1 MCADIVIVGGGPVG
15 LWTAIQ
21 IKKRRPGLDVQ
32 VYERFEEYQR
42 THVLRLQKSS
52 MLFYSKGKVDAH
64 EEAFFKEVTGK
75 RLSKRR
81 AAFQKASGLVMI
93 RTHDL
98 EKALK
103 NYAGAMGVKLAYEKV
118 EDPESLMAK
127 HPECKRFI
135 AADGAHSRMRNALLG
150 DDSLD
155 EYPLQHVVEVKY
167 QAEGRAGKL
176 AKLTDAYKT
185 NKIMSSMAFE
195 YVGREKDGT
204 TPVTVRFFI
213 DKKTYD
219 ALPQASFK
227 DPLTPD
233 DPRLPAQLAKDIRT
247 YMNARRVNAGEK
259 YQEGSARLSKLTL
272 SMYAAKKFAVALDDG
287 KAWFFVGDAAMGV
300 PYFRAL
306 NSGLIIG
313 SQLALILT
321 RDVPN
326 RLKVHSYNAMR
337 PLDISW
343 EFSAAQMKDSGI
355 QAYDMFRRMS
365 NGLPWE
371 MFKWDKKDAAEL
383 LGSDPADAG
392 PEPQKRQ
399 SKTARAFRRKQT
411 G

>member
-21 IKKRRPGLDVQ
+21 IKKRRPNLDVQ

-52 MLFYSKGKVDAH
+52 MLFYSKGKVEPP
-64 EEAFFKEVTGK
+64 EEAFFKEITGK
-75 RLSKRR
+75 RLSKSR

-103 NYAGAMGVKLAYEKV
+103 NYAGAMGVKLAYEKI

-135 AADGAHSRMRNALLG
+135 AADGAHSRMREAILG
-150 DDSLD
+150 EDAVD
-155 EYPLQHVVEVKY
+155 EYPLQHVVEIKY

-176 AKLTDAYKT
+176 GALTEALKV
-185 NKIMSSMAFE
+185 NKSMSSMAFE

-213 DKKTYD
+213 DKATYD

-233 DPRLPAQLAKDIRT
+233 DPRLPAQLAKDIST
-247 YMNARRVNAGEK
+247 YMNARKVNAGEK
-259 YQEGSARLSKLTL
+259 YQEGSAKLSKLTL
-272 SMYAAKKFAVALDDG
+272 SMYAAKKFAVSMDDG
-287 KAWFFVGDAAMGV
+287 KAWFFVGDAALGV

-326 RLKVHSYNAMR
+326 KLKVHSYNGMR

-343 EFSAAQMKDSGI
+343 EFAAAQMKDSGI
-355 QAYDMFRRMS
+355 QAYDMFRRMG
-365 NGLPWE
+365 NGRSWE
-371 MFKWDKKDAAEL
+371 KFDWDKSDAAAAL
-383 LGSDPADAG
+383 AANAMDAA
-392 PEPQKRQ
+392 PETQKRPRKP
-399 SKTARAFRRKQT
+399 SRAFRGKQT